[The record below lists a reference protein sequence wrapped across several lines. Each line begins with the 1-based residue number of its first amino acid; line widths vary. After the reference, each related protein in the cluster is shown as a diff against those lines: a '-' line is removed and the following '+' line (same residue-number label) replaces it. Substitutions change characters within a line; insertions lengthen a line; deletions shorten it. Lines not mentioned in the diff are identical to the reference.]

1 MPTRRQEIVTAL
13 AARLATIKKSNG
25 YATDAGR
32 RVVEHPDAPFI
43 FDQLPAY
50 SWSDG
55 DTEVNAG
62 AEIGRY
68 EHVMAVEVVAHCS
81 GVDKGALAREMMAD
95 VLTSLRSDQT
105 LGGLCQRISLIRH
118 SVDIQQPERKIAFGL
133 VVLNITYRTA
143 HLTL

>member
-32 RVVEHPDAPFI
+32 NVREHPDAPATV
-43 FDQLPAY
+43 DSLPAY
-50 SWSDG
+50 VWKDG
-55 DTEVNAG
+55 DAEVNAG

-68 EHVMAVEVVAHCS
+68 EHSMEVEITAMCAGS
-81 GVDKGALAREMMAD
+81 DKGALARAMMQD
-95 VLTSLRSDQT
+95 VLTAISPDET
-105 LGGLCQRISLIRH
+105 LGGLCRRISLQRH
-118 SVDIQQPERKIAFGL
+118 GVSIEQAERKFAFG
-133 VVLNITYRTA
+133 VVTLTILYRTA